1 MRGVIRITRIP
12 FKGYNYLRRNI
23 NNKNASGLIFIKL
36 LKHSKLVIENYIK
49 SSDKLLAELEARHE
63 IPKMQRGKQM
73 FFGKGYIMKGEAGFE
88 IAKASR
94 GKLLYRAVVY
104 KLKCKLLDFKDML
117 YIGWARDE
125 DRRLMIHVEDSISP
139 YGQGCK
145 FKTLVPLHQAI
156 RAALHRNFNLIL
168 DEIELTH
175 PDLIRNGTIQSI
187 EDLYNWLI
195 NQEGQ
200 WIYYKMLS
208 MIVECIIKENF
219 DVDVI
224 ELHKEVDTAL
234 DREKYYTLN
243 FINYIG
249 GNRVIGTINPKG
261 LNARVGGSGGEV
273 FIKLPLLD
281 IAAMLSLGLKISKIT
296 EIIFQEYNKKVSTR
310 TVRNRIREIW
320 KTIDDARRLFLKP
333 VIEKF
338 IEDDSNF
345 EYTDILKAI
354 QLNDKTLRNYLKTWY
369 DGKSFRNLKRFL
381 RTYKSTEVRGR
392 PLSQWKT
399 WAMEGAKQE
408 DIANEIG
415 VCIRTIERSYK
426 EISHLLIGKHGFN
439 FRQTQRILR
448 QINTVKLLRQGW
460 YPKKIFRDAFK
471 FHSLDNYR
479 RDLEVVFNNKM
490 SYNQIIKLYYNVPK
504 DFLGD

>member
-1 MRGVIRITRIP
+1 MP
-12 FKGYNYLRRNI
+12 LKGYNYLRRNI
-23 NNKNASGLIFIKL
+23 QNANASGLIYIKL
-36 LKHSKLVIENYIK
+36 LEHSKFVIENYIK
-49 SSDKLLAELEARHE
+49 SSNKLLAELEVKHE
-63 IPKMQRGKQM
+63 IQKTQRGRQM

-88 IAKASR
+88 MAKAKR

-104 KLKCKLLDFKDML
+104 KLKCKILDFKDML

-125 DRRLMIHVEDSISP
+125 GRRLMIHVEDSINP

-156 RAALHRNFNLIL
+156 RATMQWNFNLIQ

-175 PDLIRNGTIQSI
+175 PDLIRNDTIQSI

-195 NQEGQ
+195 NQKGQ
-200 WIYYKMLS
+200 WIYYKMLN

-224 ELHKEVDTAL
+224 ELHKEVETAL

-243 FINYIG
+243 FINYID
-249 GNRVIGTINPKG
+249 GNKVIGTINPNG
-261 LNARVGGSGGEV
+261 LNDRVGGSGGEV
-273 FIKLPLLD
+273 FIRLPLLD
-281 IAAMLSLGLKISKIT
+281 IAAMLSLGLKIPKIT
-296 EIIFQEYNKKVSTR
+296 EIIVQEYNKKVSTW

-333 VIEKF
+333 VIDKF

-345 EYTDILKAI
+345 EYTDILKVI
-354 QLNDKTLRNYLKTWY
+354 QLNDKTLRNYLKTWH

-381 RTYKSTEVRGR
+381 RTYTSTEIRGR
-392 PLSQWKT
+392 SLNQWKT
-399 WAMEGAKQE
+399 WATEGAKQE

-415 VCIRTIERSYK
+415 VSTKTIERTYK
-426 EISHLLIGKHGFN
+426 EISHLLIGKHSFN
-439 FRQTQRILR
+439 FRQTQKILR
-448 QINTVKLLRQGW
+448 QINAVKLLSQGW
-460 YPKKIFRDAFK
+460 HPKKIFRDAFK

-490 SYNQIIKLYYNVPK
+490 SYNQIIKLHYNVPK